1 VHRSAGEGVDIDRDR
16 LARPHIGQ
24 LGLLVIRGDINGLQ
38 RHDRHQLRAGLD
50 ILADPQ
56 GAPADRAVDRG
67 RDRRIAEVE
76 LGLML
81 YRLLLGERRVG
92 LGELRLEDADL
103 LLGSPDPRRVVLQRG
118 LFFANVGG
126 CLLRVLHC
134 APAVPGQLGVA
145 LVILLR
151 IDKRRLIRSDL
162 LPVLLDNE
170 LLLSDLLVQGVDAR
184 LCGGDIGA
192 GLGERSLVI
201 ARVDP
206 REHLAGLD
214 RLVVVDR
221 HLGDIARHLGTDQH
235 RMRLHIGVIG
245 RHQKAAGRPVE
256 IAINGSR
263 RQKHQRRG
271 RDQQALQ

>member
-56 GAPADRAVDRG
+56 GAHADRAVDRG

-103 LLGSPDPRRVVLQRG
+103 
-118 LFFANVGG
+118 
-126 CLLRVLHC
+126 
-134 APAVPGQLGVA
+134 GQLGVA

-170 LLLSDLLVQGVDAR
+170 LLLSDLLVQAVDAR
-184 LCGGDIGA
+184 LC
-192 GLGERSLVI
+192 
-201 ARVDP
+201 

-256 IAINGSR
+256 VAINGSR
-263 RQKHQRRG
+263 RQKHLRRG